1 MDNIIQFPISH
12 QATAHELSGIFE
24 QIIKEAGLSEAQVQ
38 EFMGIFS
45 PILSEFD
52 FSNNIELTVSAP
64 AGSTVSHNLDE
75 VNSAFGKHL
84 AHLICERFKRELDI
98 YLERLCRE

>member
-1 MDNIIQFPISH
+1 MGNIIQFPISH
-12 QATAHELSGIFE
+12 KATEHELLEIFE
-24 QIIKEAGLSEAQVQ
+24 QSIKEAGLSDAQVQ

-52 FSNNIELTVSAP
+52 FANNVELKVSAP

-75 VNSAFGKHL
+75 VSSAFGKHL
-84 AHLICERFKRELDI
+84 AQLICKRFKRELDI
-98 YLERLCRE
+98 YLERLCPE

>member
-1 MDNIIQFPISH
+1 MDNIIQFPVSH
-12 QATAHELSGIFE
+12 KANDHELSGIFE
-24 QIIKEAGLSEAQVQ
+24 QIVKEAGLSDAQSQ
-38 EFMGIFS
+38 EFMGIFE

-64 AGSTVSHNLDE
+64 EGSTVSHNLDE
-75 VNSAFGKHL
+75 VSSAFGKHI
-84 AHLICERFKRELDI
+84 AHLICERFQRELDI